1 MHILAKKSAP
11 DFDSEI
17 THILETLR
25 DMNPSE
31 EYYKET
37 VANLSTLT
45 EAKAKSQSKSVS
57 KDAVLNITAN
67 LLGIFSILGYE
78 QSRVIASKAFSLI
91 RKI

>member
-1 MHILAKKSAP
+1 MHTLAKKSAP

-45 EAKAKSQSKSVS
+45 DAKAKSQTKSVS
-57 KDAVLNITAN
+57 SDTVLNITAN